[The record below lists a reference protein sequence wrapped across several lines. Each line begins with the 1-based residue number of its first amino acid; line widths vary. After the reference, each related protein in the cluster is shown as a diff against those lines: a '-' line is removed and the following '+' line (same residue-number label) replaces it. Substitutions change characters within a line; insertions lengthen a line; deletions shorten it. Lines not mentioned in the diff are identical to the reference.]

1 MAISKL
7 ERSQFEKIVKST
19 CSSSWKP
26 LPEDVLQKTV
36 DSCDQR
42 RVVYVPPNLCAVV
55 GSSIA
60 ARLMAGA
67 DVLST
72 LAKMPAHDVEV
83 LDRHERIPC
92 MRKRTCQLLADKLKE
107 ATSIDLKREDR
118 SGSFGR

>member
-1 MAISKL
+1 MAISKV

-36 DSCDQR
+36 DSCD
-42 RVVYVPPNLCAVV
+42 P
-55 GSSIA
+55 
-60 ARLMAGA
+60 RLMAGA

-83 LDRHERIPC
+83 LDRHESDNNSLNDGY
-92 MRKRTCQLLADKLKE
+92 QE
-107 ATSIDLKREDR
+107 SHV
-118 SGSFGR
+118 